1 MHTHPPTRKTP
12 NDQIPFPLF
21 RIATMHTIYLRYHAQ
36 VGSGRSV
43 EGNMLPSQVVDSQ
56 TLPSHVATRPHP
68 TDPNPTRPET
78 TCPNPIRPNT
88 DPTDRGPTQPD
99 HNSTRRRPDP
109 TRFDPTPTRPT
120 EARPLLPP
128 TRNGDDPTQPD
139 LTPLS
144 IPFWHWQSILIPIHG
159 GIFFPLPHLPHP
171 STSTS
176 LMRPTK

>member
-12 NDQIPFPLF
+12 NDQIPFPFF

-109 TRFDPTPTRPT
+109 TRSDPTPTRPT
-120 EARPLLPP
+120 YLSVGSVLGRIGLGQVVSVSSCGWVGSGLC
-128 TRNGDDPTQPD
+128 RIRVWSVGLGSRRVGSTQPD
-139 LTPLS
+139 STPN
-144 IPFWHWQSILIPIHG
+144 
-159 GIFFPLPHLPHP
+159 
-171 STSTS
+171 
-176 LMRPTK
+176 

>member
-1 MHTHPPTRKTP
+1 MVVKDPTCSAFCSAVLQNSLLMSNMTCSPKRGQKRCTPTR
-12 NDQIPFPLF
+12 DQIPFPLF

-109 TRFDPTPTRPT
+109 TQFEPTPT
-120 EARPLLPP
+120 
-128 TRNGDDPTQPD
+128 G
-139 LTPLS
+139 
-144 IPFWHWQSILIPIHG
+144 
-159 GIFFPLPHLPHP
+159 
-171 STSTS
+171 
-176 LMRPTK
+176 